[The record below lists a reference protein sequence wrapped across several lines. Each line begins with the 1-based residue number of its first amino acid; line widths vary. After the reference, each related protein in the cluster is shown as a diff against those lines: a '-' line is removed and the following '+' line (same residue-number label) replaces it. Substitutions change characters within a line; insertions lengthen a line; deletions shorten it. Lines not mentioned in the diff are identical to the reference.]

1 MRASSP
7 QFRASSGMAGL
18 TSLGR
23 FGEAWAAGLLTR
35 RGYRVVDRNVRF
47 REGEIDLIAYD
58 GDELVFVEVKCRRS
72 RRFGSPVDA
81 ITPIR
86 FARLATAIQLYLT
99 DRGLSPE
106 RYRVDVVTVEVDPG
120 GRVAHWELLR
130 AVESPAR

>member
-1 MRASSP
+1 
-7 QFRASSGMAGL
+7 MAGL
-18 TSLGR
+18 KSLGH

-35 RGYRVVDRNVRF
+35 QGYQVVDRNVRF

-86 FARLATAIQLYLT
+86 FAHLATAIQLYLT

-106 RYRVDVVTVEVDPG
+106 HYRVDVVTVEVSPVG
-120 GRVAHWELLR
+120 KVAHWELLR
-130 AVESPAR
+130 GVESPAR

>member
-1 MRASSP
+1 
-7 QFRASSGMAGL
+7 MAGL

-35 RGYRVVDRNVRF
+35 QGYRVVDRNVRF

-86 FARLATAIQLYLT
+86 FARLATAIQLYLV

-106 RYRVDVVTVEVDPG
+106 RYRVDVVAVEVDSG